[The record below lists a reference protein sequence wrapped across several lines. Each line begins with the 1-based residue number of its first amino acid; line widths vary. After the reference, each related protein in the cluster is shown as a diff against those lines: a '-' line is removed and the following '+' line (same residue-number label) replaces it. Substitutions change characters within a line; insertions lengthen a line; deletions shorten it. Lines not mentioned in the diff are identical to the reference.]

1 MAPPE
6 EANLL
11 RPPLPDSTAMPD
23 TSISPGDPGLAAKLM
38 RELRGEVRFDRFTR
52 GLYSTDASHYQIEP
66 LGVVFPRSV
75 ADVEATME
83 IARAEGV
90 PVLPRGG
97 GTSQCGQTVGRAVV
111 MDTSRHLTGI
121 GEVQNASRISHASP
135 PFSASTASSASSAST
150 ASATS
155 ATSRQGTPEI
165 EVGPGVVLDHLNA
178 RLRPEGLWF
187 PVDPSTSSR
196 ATLGGMAGNNSAGA
210 RSLKYGMMVDN
221 VTAVEV
227 VLPDGRRLWLGDQA
241 AGADGIPAEMA
252 ALRAL
257 FAREADEIERRTPH
271 TLRNVAGY
279 NLERLSPD
287 REHLAQLLVGSE
299 GTLAFFSRLRLR
311 LARIPKRRVLAACHF
326 SSLTQALDTVQH
338 MVRLGPS
345 AIELVDRT
353 VLRLAAERPDFRPII
368 DGFVRGDPA
377 AILLVEF
384 ASEDGDADLGGS
396 LDDLEALL
404 GDLGHPGCV
413 VRVEDAAEQAR
424 VWSVR
429 KAGLSIVMSMAGP
442 RSPISF
448 IEDCAVPLEHLA
460 EYATR
465 VDEIFARNGAEG
477 TWYAHASVGCLHV
490 RPALN
495 LKDPEDVARVRSIA
509 EATHDVVRELSGT
522 HSGEHGDGLLR
533 SEFLRSM
540 LGDRMADAY
549 AEVKRTFDP
558 GGMMNPGKIVDPP
571 RMDDRSL
578 FRYRPG
584 YSGQD
589 LPVVLDWS
597 KHGSLLGAVERCD
610 NNGACRKYQP
620 DVMCPS
626 FRVTG
631 DERHSTRGRA
641 NALRL
646 ALTGQLTGKDGPQ
659 EADGPEV
666 AAGREGAARAEG
678 LAGLDSPE
686 MAEAMSLCIS
696 CKGCR
701 RECPTGVDM
710 AKMKLEWQHRQ
721 NGLHGVGMR
730 ERVLA
735 SLPRVA
741 PQTRHL
747 GPLMNLGARTPLT
760 RLLGIAPER
769 ALPRWDSKPWRDEE
783 LPAVDS
789 PDVILLVDTF
799 TRWFEPENARA
810 AARVLRTGG
819 WSVAGAALGGEGS
832 HHKRPLCCGRTYLSA
847 GMLDEAR
854 EEARRVVDALAD
866 HVHRGAWI
874 VGLEPSCLYTLRDEL
889 GTLLP
894 GEDADAIASRAV
906 LLEEFLD
913 QAWGEGHELSF
924 AADSEGASRNTGP
937 VLVHGHC
944 HQKAFGGTEATL
956 RMLRRVPGLDVTLI
970 ESSCCGMAG
979 AFGYH
984 AEHYEVSMAMGELT
998 LLPAVRDASQDAVI
1012 VADGTSC
1019 RAQIADGTGREAL
1032 HAAVVLERALRQSN

>member
-1 MAPPE
+1 M
-6 EANLL
+6 
-11 RPPLPDSTAMPD
+11 TH
-23 TSISPGDPGLAAKLM
+23 TSLNPGDPGLAA
-38 RELRGEVRFDRFTR
+38 ELTRALQGEVRFDRFTR

-66 LGVVFPRSV
+66 LGVVFPRTV

-83 IARAEGV
+83 VARNRGV

-111 MDTSRHLTGI
+111 MDTSRYLTGI
-121 GEVQNASRISHASP
+121 G
-135 PFSASTASSASSAST
+135 TAPDAPAD
-150 ASATS
+150 
-155 ATSRQGTPEI
+155 GMDPYI
-165 EVGPGVVLDHLNA
+165 EVEPGVVLDHLNA
-178 RLRPEGLWF
+178 RLRPQGLWF

-196 ATLGGMAGNNSAGA
+196 ATLGGMAGNNSAGS

-221 VTAVEV
+221 VAAVEV
-227 VLPDGRRLWLGDQA
+227 VLPDGRRLWLGDHA
-241 AGADGIPAEMA
+241 SGGEAIPDELA

-257 FAREADEIERRTPH
+257 FAREADEIGRRTPR

-279 NLERLSPD
+279 NLDRLHPD
-287 REHLAQLLVGSE
+287 KEHLAQLLVGSE
-299 GTLAFFSRLRLR
+299 GTLAFFSRLRLK
-311 LARIPKRRVLAACHF
+311 LARIPKSRVLAACHF
-326 SSLTQALDTVQH
+326 SSLTAALDTVQH

-353 VLRLAAERPDFRPII
+353 VLQLAAERPDFRGII
-368 DGFVRGDPA
+368 EGFVRGDPA
-377 AILLVEF
+377 ATLLVEF
-384 ASEDGDADLGGS
+384 SSEDATATLGRS
-396 LDDLEALL
+396 LDDLESLL
-404 GDLGHPGCV
+404 GDLGYPDCV
-413 VRVEDAAEQAR
+413 VRVEDASEQAR
-424 VWSVR
+424 VWNVR

-442 RSPISF
+442 RRPISF

-460 EYATR
+460 EYARR
-465 VDEIFARNGAEG
+465 VDEIFASNGAEG

-495 LKDPEDVARVRSIA
+495 LKDPEDVSRVRAIA
-509 EATHDVVRELSGT
+509 EATHEAVRELEGT

-558 GGMMNPGKIVDPP
+558 QGMMNPGKIVAPP
-571 RMDDRSL
+571 RMDDRAL
-578 FRYRPG
+578 FRFRPEYEG
-584 YSGQD
+584 RD

-597 KHGSLLGAVERCD
+597 KHGSFLGAVERCD

-626 FRVTG
+626 FRVTS

-646 ALTGQLTGKDGPQ
+646 ALTGQLD
-659 EADGPEV
+659 AD
-666 AAGREGAARAEG
+666 RTD
-678 LAGLDSPE
+678 GLDSPD

-696 CKGCR
+696 CKACR

-721 NGLHGVGMR
+721 NALRGVGLG

-735 SLPRVA
+735 ALPRVA
-741 PQTRHL
+741 PRMRRL
-747 GPLMNLGARTPLT
+747 APLLNLGGRSPLT
-760 RLLGIAPER
+760 RLLGIAPQR
-769 ALPRWDSKPWRDEE
+769 ALPRWSSKPWRDDE
-783 LPAVDS
+783 LPRVDS
-789 PDVILLVDTF
+789 PDVVLFVDTF

-810 AARVLRTGG
+810 AVRVLQAGG
-819 WSVAGAALGGEGS
+819 WSVMSASAHGE
-832 HHKRPLCCGRTYLSA
+832 RPLCCGRTYLSA
-847 GMLDEAR
+847 GMLDEAH
-854 EEARRVVDALAD
+854 EEGGRMIAALASYAQSD
-866 HVHRGAWI
+866 AWI
-874 VGLEPSCLYTLRDEL
+874 VGLEPSCLYTLRDEIPA
-889 GTLLP
+889 LLP
-894 GEDADAIASRAV
+894 GGDAELIASRAV

-913 QAWGEGHELSF
+913 QEWETGREVPFTQLGNG
-924 AADSEGASRNTGP
+924 AASSHP

-944 HQKAFGGTEATL
+944 HQKAFGATDATL
-956 RMLRRVPGLDVTLI
+956 RMLQRLPGQDVSLI

-984 AEHYEVSMAMGELT
+984 AEHYDVSMAMGELT
-998 LLPAVRDASQDAVI
+998 LLPAVREADADAVI

-1019 RAQIADGTGREAL
+1019 RAQIEDGTGRQAV
-1032 HAAVVLERALRQSN
+1032 HAAVVLAGAL